1 MKLHWGHKIGIVYAL
16 FAGSMIFMLILSR
29 QEKHELVNENY
40 YENELAVQNRLT
52 ADKNLKTA
60 DFGVDITS
68 ANKQILVSFKELP
81 SDGDVP
87 TGTVMLYK
95 PDDSS
100 LDQTIDVKLN
110 AENEMLIQPR
120 GNHGRY
126 KVSVRFK
133 MSGKDYLKEKQIV
146 L

>member
-29 QEKHELVNENY
+29 QEKHELVTENY
-40 YENELAVQNRLT
+40 YENELAVQGRIV
-52 ADKNLKTA
+52 ASENLSTA
-60 DFGVDITS
+60 DFDVDISS
-68 ANKQILVSFKELP
+68 ANKQILVSFSGMP
-81 SDGDVP
+81 SGDMPQGV
-87 TGTVMLYK
+87 VSLYK

-100 LDQTIDVKLN
+100 LDQTMDVKLN
-110 AENEMLIQPR
+110 AENKMLIQPL
-120 GNHGRY
+120 GDHGRY

-133 MSGKDYLKEKQIV
+133 MSGKDYFKEKQVV

>member
-16 FAGSMIFMLILSR
+16 FAGSMIFMLILSM

-40 YENELAVQNRLT
+40 YENEVAVQGRIV

-68 ANKQILVSFKELP
+68 ANKQILVSFTGMP
-81 SDGDVP
+81 YGDMPEGV
-87 TGTVMLYK
+87 VSLYK

-100 LDQTIDVKLN
+100 LDQTMDVMLN
-110 AENEMLIQPR
+110 AENEMLIQPI
-120 GNHGRY
+120 GDHGRY

-133 MSGKDYLKEKQIV
+133 LSGKDYLKEKQVV

>member
-16 FAGSMIFMLILSR
+16 FAGSMIFMLILSM

-40 YENELAVQNRLT
+40 YENELAVQGKIN

-60 DFGVDITS
+60 DFDVDISS
-68 ANKQILVSFKELP
+68 ANKQILVSFMGLP
-81 SDGDVP
+81 SGDVP

-100 LDQTIDVKLN
+100 LDQTIDVALN
-110 AENEMLIQPR
+110 ADNKMLIQPI
-120 GNHGRY
+120 GDHGRY

-133 MSGKDYLKEKQIV
+133 MSGIDYLKEKQVV

>member
-40 YENELAVQNRLT
+40 YENELAVQGRII

-60 DFGVDITS
+60 DFGVDISS

-81 SDGDVP
+81 SGELPEGV
-87 TGTVMLYK
+87 VSLYK

-110 AENEMLIQPR
+110 AENEMLIQPI
-120 GNHGRY
+120 GDHGRY

-133 MSGKDYLKEKQIV
+133 ISGKDYFKEKQVV